1 VFEECA
7 AEPPGES
14 LPFAPACPTGGA
26 SGLESSLTAALRQP
40 AGVKPLGAVDVH
52 EGALD
57 LEVPFVWPDD
67 PDPVAAWERVAVR
80 EQDRLVDLEREFRQK
95 DAERT
100 IGLVDAYESAMQDLE
115 RRKGSNLGGR
125 GSLGAQAF
133 FKSVGLQ
140 LSMSPLRV
148 AHLVDTAMALRDHL
162 PTLWAAYLAGEAPWR
177 AFDLA
182 VEQAHGLDAQ
192 HWAGYDAEAADAVV
206 DTAASRL
213 KAELRRIRER
223 LQDDTAGER
232 AKRTRDRRNV
242 VVDQGHDGEA
252 TLSITGPALGIIGF
266 DQALTKAAIA
276 AKGHEDET
284 RSLGQLRHDIAMD
297 LLVEGVKQAADPA
310 WQALSV
316 PQRKGVVPAPVLT
329 IPALAALKG
338 SGEQAH
344 LVGYGPLDLET
355 AKQAAGAAK
364 SFVRVLTDPFTGVRI
379 DVDRTLRV
387 PPADMRR
394 WIVLR
399 DELCR
404 FPGCNRP
411 AHLCDVDHM
420 QEWQDEGVTAIENLM
435 SVCRPDHAA
444 KSIGLWQNE
453 LADDGGAEW
462 RDPWGHVFVDP
473 PPVIADPAPSEYLP
487 PPTPDTDDCP
497 F

>member
-1 VFEECA
+1 MSDLETVL
-7 AEPPGES
+7 S
-14 LPFAPACPTGGA
+14 IAPAM
-26 SGLESSLTAALRQP
+26 P
-40 AGVKPLGAVDVH
+40 ADPVPLGTVDLH
-52 EGALD
+52 DGALD
-57 LEVPFVWPDD
+57 LEAPFVWPDD
-67 PDPVAAWERVAVR
+67 PDPVTAWERVAGR
-80 EQDRLVDLEREFRQK
+80 EQDRLLDLERELRQK

-100 IGLVDAYESAMQDLE
+100 IGLLNAYEAAMQDLE
-115 RRKGSNLGGR
+115 LRKGNHLGGR

-148 AHLVDTAMALRDHL
+148 AHLVDTAIALRDHL

-182 VEQAHGLDAQ
+182 VEQVHGLDAGY
-192 HWAGYDAEAADAVV
+192 WAGYDDEAADAVV
-206 DTAASRL
+206 AVPASRL

-223 LQDDTAGER
+223 LQDSTAGER
-232 AKRTRDRRNV
+232 AKRTRDRRSV
-242 VVDQGHDGEA
+242 MVDQGHDGEA
-252 TLSITGPALGIIGF
+252 TLSITGPALEIIGF

-284 RSLGQLRHDIAMD
+284 RTLGQLRHDIVMD
-297 LLVEGVKQAADPA
+297 LLVEGVKQAADPER
-310 WQALSV
+310 QGLSV

-355 AKQAAGAAK
+355 AKRAAGAAK
-364 SFVRVLTDPFTGVRI
+364 SFIRVLTDPFTGVRM

-394 WIVLR
+394 WITLR

-404 FPGCNRP
+404 FPGCTRP

-420 QEWQDEGVTAIENLM
+420 QEWQDAGVTAVDNLM
-435 SVCRPDHAA
+435 SVCRPDHAG
-444 KSIGLWQNE
+444 KSIELWRNA
-453 LADDGGAEW
+453 LAEDGDARW
-462 RDPWGHVFVDP
+462 TDPWGHVFVDP
-473 PPVIADPAPSEYLP
+473 PPIIADPAPPEYLP
-487 PPTPDTDDCP
+487 ERPAEDDDCP